1 MGTSMAILCGSI
13 FAVCRG
19 FTDWEYTDKFPELE
33 KARASVSSAQKD
45 RATSYLRSPLTFYF
59 YITTFVFRTLAVE
72 CCYQNVGIATS
83 VALTMFVGDEAA
95 SALAVPLFYGIV
107 EVLLLG
113 PYCILCWKAG
123 WTKAPRNVP
132 FWTMISTSYEVLLV
146 EHNKDLEAVEVSLP
160 KNGLDVNEKIN
171 RDGDTIY
178 VKFSVSHDDEEDY
191 QKVNCMC
198 INLPSYPK
206 EPSGYQLP
214 EVPESEHPIEA
225 SGDQMT
231 EVPELDHQEEAN
243 GYQVPEPEPHANTA
257 SAQI

>member
-1 MGTSMAILCGSI
+1 MKGQGNIVFDIATY
-13 FAVCRG
+13 F
-19 FTDWEYTDKFPELE
+19 
-33 KARASVSSAQKD
+33 SSFK
-45 RATSYLRSPLTFYF
+45 
-59 YITTFVFRTLAVE
+59 TTFVFRSLAIE

-107 EVLLLG
+107 EVVLLG

-123 WTKAPRNVP
+123 WTKAPRNVS

-160 KNGLDVNEKIN
+160 MNGRDVNENIN
-171 RDGDTIY
+171 KDGDTIY
-178 VKFSVSHDDEEDY
+178 VKFSVSHDDDEEY
-191 QKVNCMC
+191 QKVCFLC
-198 INLPSYPK
+198 IDIPSCPK

-214 EVPESEHPIEA
+214 EIPESQHPTEAGGDQLPEVLELDHPKEA
-225 SGDQMT
+225 SGYQL
-231 EVPELDHQEEAN
+231 PEIP
-243 GYQVPEPEPHANTA
+243 GPEPHVK